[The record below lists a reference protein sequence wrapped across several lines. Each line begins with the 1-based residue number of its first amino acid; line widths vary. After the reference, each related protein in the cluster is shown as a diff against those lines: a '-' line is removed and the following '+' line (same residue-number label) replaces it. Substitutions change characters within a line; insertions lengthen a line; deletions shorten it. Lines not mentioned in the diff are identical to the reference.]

1 MMIEEFMQDI
11 APQMRPGWVAMDMDG
26 TWSYFPYKPRII
38 GISWWG
44 DDYETSLSM
53 FDIAPVDDWKKSK
66 RKVGK

>member
-1 MMIEEFMQDI
+1 MTIEEFMAGV
-11 APQMRPGWVAMDMDG
+11 APKMRQGWVAMNKDG